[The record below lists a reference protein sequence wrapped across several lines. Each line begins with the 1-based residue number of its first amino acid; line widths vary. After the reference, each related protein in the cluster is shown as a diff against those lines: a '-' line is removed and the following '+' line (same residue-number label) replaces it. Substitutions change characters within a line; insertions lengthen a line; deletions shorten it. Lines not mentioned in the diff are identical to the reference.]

1 MFNIVSHRKL
11 YFIVSGTL
19 LLISIISLATFG
31 LNLGIDFTSGS
42 LLRIDM
48 GVPPVTE
55 NIYEI
60 LASSGF
66 DNASV
71 QSAGGNTVLIRTEPI
86 DIEARKIIEEAL
98 KIRFP
103 TTTTLSFSTI
113 GPIIGAETTKNALI
127 AIAVSSA
134 AILAYLTWSF
144 RNIDWS
150 IRYGIVAVA
159 TLAHDSLIL
168 IGMFALLGG
177 IANVT
182 IDSMFVTA
190 VLTGVGFSVHDTI
203 VVFDRIREN
212 RRKYRDADFA
222 SVVNYSL
229 NQTLDRSLNTSVT
242 AVFVLTALLLIGG
255 TTIREF
261 ALALLIGVVVGTYSS
276 IFIASCL
283 LVEWGQRTLRQK
295 HSDK

>member
-1 MFNIVSHRKL
+1 
-11 YFIVSGTL
+11 
-19 LLISIISLATFG
+19 
-31 LNLGIDFTSGS
+31 
-42 LLRIDM
+42 
-48 GVPPVTE
+48 VTE